1 MLRRSVTLGMLASA
15 ISTGVVMN
23 CSTSCAP
30 NRRGLRDDLHLI
42 VGYIRRG
49 VKRQL

>member
-1 MLRRSVTLGMLASA
+1 MTDSPLRLMLRRSVTLGMLASA

-30 NRRGLRDDLHLI
+30 N
-42 VGYIRRG
+42 VGAC
-49 VKRQL
+49 VMTCT